1 MITFA
6 VFVSIGERNAN
17 KEIVVKCHDTGVNL
31 RTIFQVSKHKTWRK
45 EMMPYTVPEGATAV
59 LKMAKP
65 DKTYVITDGTVE
77 TNGALFALDPQCFTA
92 PGTCKA
98 EVSLFD
104 SSGRRLT
111 SATFTITVEDECICG
126 CEQESEPYIDV
137 MAEQIQTAVDAAE
150 RAEAATTRN
159 PIISDH
165 ETWMIWDAE
174 IGAYVDSGEPT
185 SKEGAQGPQ
194 GPKGATGPKGDK
206 GDPGPKGD
214 AGPKGETGSQGL
226 PGEKGEKGDPGAN
239 GKDGKDGVDG
249 QPGANGKDGA
259 DGKTPEKGV
268 DYFTPEE
275 KADMVAEVTEEVSGV
290 LGDIEAVLDGI
301 IATQSSYIGGG
312 EV

>member
-31 RTIFQVSKHKTWRK
+31 RTIFQVSKNKTWRK
-45 EMMPYTVPEGATAV
+45 EMIPYTVPEGATAV

-126 CEQESEPYIDV
+126 CDQESEPYVDV
-137 MAEQIQTAVDAAE
+137 MAEQIQAAVEAAD

-165 ETWMIWDAE
+165 ETWMIWNAE
-174 IGAYVDSGEPT
+174 TGAYVDTGEPT
-185 SKEGAQGPQ
+185 SKEGPQGPQ
-194 GPKGATGPKGDK
+194 GSKGATGTK
-206 GDPGPKGD
+206 
-214 AGPKGETGSQGL
+214 
-226 PGEKGEKGDPGAN
+226 GEKGEKGDPGE
-239 GKDGKDGVDG
+239 
-249 QPGANGKDGA
+249 PGAKGEPG
-259 DGKTPEKGV
+259 EKG
-268 DYFTPEE
+268 E
-275 KADMVAEVTEEVSGV
+275 KGDKGDRGDKGDKGDKGDSGAPGEKGPPGPPYELTAEDKSEIVA
-290 LGDIEAVLDGI
+290 AVLEALPDGD
-301 IATQSSYIGGG
+301 
-312 EV
+312 EVAY

>member
-31 RTIFQVSKHKTWRK
+31 RTIFQVSKNKTWRK
-45 EMMPYTVPEGATAV
+45 EMIPYTVPEGATAV

-126 CEQESEPYIDV
+126 CEQESETYIDV
-137 MAEQIQTAVDAAE
+137 MAEQIQAAVDAAD
-150 RAEAATTRN
+150 RAEAATARN

-165 ETWMIWDAE
+165 NTWLIWDVADGE
-174 IGAYVDSGEPT
+174 YKDTGEPT
-185 SKEGAQGPQ
+185 SQEGPQGPQ
-194 GPKGATGPKGDK
+194 GQKGATGAKGDK
-206 GDPGPKGD
+206 GDEGDPGPKG
-214 AGPKGETGSQGL
+214 E
-226 PGEKGEKGDPGAN
+226 PGEP
-239 GKDGKDGVDG
+239 GKDGKDGADG
-249 QPGANGKDGA
+249 QPGA
-259 DGKTPEKGV
+259 DGKTPVKGV
-268 DYFTPEE
+268 DYFTPDE
-275 KADMVAEVTEEVSGV
+275 KAEMVAEVTEEVSGI
-290 LGDIEAVLDGI
+290 LGDIEAALDGI
-301 IATQSSYIGGG
+301 IATQSEYIIGG
-312 EV
+312 VQ